1 MEHPELDTDTFEM
14 RDLEETSPLLS
25 PATSHDALPQ
35 IEEQQQQ
42 LVAAE
47 RKIDNDVLPET
58 STAGRNIGWASAYVL
73 VISRVI
79 GSGIFAM
86 PGTIVQNVGS
96 PGLAL
101 ILWVVGAFVAWAGL
115 AIDMEYGC
123 MLPRSGGVK
132 VYLEYT
138 YRKPR
143 FLTSTLV
150 AVQAVLLG
158 FTASNC
164 IVFAKY
170 TLFAADVHPNDLNT
184 KLLAV
189 GLLTWITIVHSCFYK
204 TGIWIQ
210 NILGWLKIGLII
222 FMILTGL
229 FVVLFRPRPA
239 PAPDQTP
246 STMAWDD
253 LWDGS
258 VWGWN
263 NLSTAFFKILYSYA
277 GLNNVNNVL
286 NEVKNPVRTLKSVGP
301 IALLTACVMYILV
314 NIAYLAVVPLEE
326 VRRSRE
332 LIAALFF
339 ERVFGAGFGN
349 IFLPLAIALSAAGN
363 VMVVT
368 FALARVNQEVARQG
382 FLPWAGLLASSKPF
396 NSPMGGLIVH
406 YVPSVLVIVLPP
418 STTVYSFIADV
429 EGYAGQFFALAVAA
443 GLIIL
448 RYKKP
453 DLHRPFRAWI
463 PAVWLRISL
472 CFFLIAAP
480 LFPPKKGTSD
490 VNFFYATYALVG
502 ISILVFGVAYWFI
515 WIKALPWYRGYR
527 LEEEADVL
535 GDGTTITKLVRKN
548 I

>member
-1 MEHPELDTDTFEM
+1 MQ
-14 RDLEETSPLLS
+14 DLETSPLLS
-25 PATSHDALPQ
+25 PRNSHAESPDLESPRLQ
-35 IEEQQQQ
+35 S
-42 LVAAE
+42 VDDE
-47 RKIDNDVLPET
+47 RKVDNDVLPET
-58 STAGRNIGWASAYVL
+58 STAGRTIGWASAYVL

-96 PGLAL
+96 PGLAMV
-101 ILWVVGAFVAWAGL
+101 LWVIGALVAWAGL

-158 FTASNC
+158 VTASNC

-170 TLFAADVHPNDLNT
+170 TLFAANASPGDLAT

-189 GLLTWITIVHSCFYK
+189 GLLTLITIVHSCFYR

-210 NILGWLKIGLII
+210 NVLGWLKIGLIL

-229 FVVLFRPRPA
+229 FVVIFRP
-239 PAPDQTP
+239 DT
-246 STMAWDD
+246 STRSPKSSSGAAWDD
-253 LWDGS
+253 LWKDS
-258 VWGWN
+258 NWEWN
-263 NLSTAFFKILYSYA
+263 NLSTAFFKVLYSYG
-277 GLNNVNNVL
+277 GLSNINNVL
-286 NEVKNPVRTLKSVGP
+286 NEVKNPVRTIKSVGP
-301 IALLTACVMYILV
+301 AALLTACFMYVLI

-326 VRRSRE
+326 VKRSRE

-339 ERVFGAGFGN
+339 ERVFGAGFGDK
-349 IFLPLAIALSAAGN
+349 FLPLAIALSAAGN

-382 FLPWAGLLASSKPF
+382 FLPFAEILASSKPF
-396 NSPMGGLIVH
+396 GSPMGGLIVH

-418 STTVYSFIADV
+418 SATVYSFIADV
-429 EGYAGQFFALAVAA
+429 EGYASQFLALAVGA
-443 GLIIL
+443 GLLIL
-448 RYKKP
+448 RLRKP
-453 DLHRPFRAWI
+453 DLYRPFKAWI
-463 PAVWLRISL
+463 PAVWLRILL
-472 CFFLIAAP
+472 CLFLISAP
-480 LFPPKKGTSD
+480 LFPPKKGTAD

-502 ISILVFGVAYWFI
+502 LSIYVFGIGYWFI
-515 WIKALPWYRGYR
+515 WTIVLPRYSGYR
-527 LEEEADVL
+527 LEEEADIL
-535 GDGTTITKLVRKN
+535 GDGTTITKLIRKEL
-548 I
+548 